1 MKTRSYGLAAL
12 AACAGLAVPAGA
24 DEGMWLFNAFPKE
37 QVEKRYGFKVTD
49 RFLDH
54 LRTSAVRFN
63 NGGTASFVSS
73 DGLLFTNHH
82 VGSDCIAKLSTPTQD
97 LMKKGFLAR
106 TKAEEKPC
114 PDLEVNVLTG
124 IEDVTAKV
132 NASVKEGMP
141 DAEANRIRKAAIGD
155 IEKACPEGAADRRCD
170 VVTLYS
176 GGLYHLYK
184 YKKYTDVRLV
194 MAPEFM
200 IAFFGGDPENFTY
213 PRYNLDVTFFRA
225 YENGKPAKPADHFK
239 FSRTGVKEGDLIFVS
254 GHPGTTGRLLTFAQL
269 EFSRDVSYP
278 LIYERLDS
286 IIRAAKAYSARGD
299 EQKRQAQ
306 DVIFGV
312 ENSYK
317 AYTGFLKGLRD
328 RELMTR
334 KAASEK
340 DFKASAGG
348 ANPALLKRYSD
359 VEAAMKS
366 LGGYYLDLMLLENYA
381 ATGNE
386 LARIARTVMRYAEE
400 TGKPDGER
408 LREFRTAALPSL
420 EQGLFSEAPVYPEL
434 DEALLADYL
443 TFMSGKLGA
452 GHPVVAAVLEGRS
465 PAAAAKAYISTTK
478 LTDIAERK
486 RLAKDPA
493 AVAASNDGMIVFARK
508 LDKAARAA
516 RKRFEDEVESVITG
530 AAGEIANARFKLYGA
545 SDYPDATFTLRLSY
559 AAVRGYKDEA
569 GKPVPYATTF
579 AGLYPKAKD
588 VEPYILPESWLKA
601 KPKLNMKTPFNFV
614 STADTHGGN
623 SGSATLNTKGE
634 VVGILFDGNL
644 ESLPNRFVF
653 TDTRS
658 RSVHVSIEAV
668 WEALEK
674 IYGAKELLTE
684 LR

>member
-1 MKTRSYGLAAL
+1 MKTHSCWLAAL
-12 AACAGLAVPAGA
+12 TVSLVAAVPAGA

-37 QVEKRYGFKVTD
+37 RVEKSYGFKVTD
-49 RFLDH
+49 QFLDH
-54 LRTSAVRFN
+54 LRSSAVRFN
-63 NGGTASFVSS
+63 NGGTGSFVSGQ
-73 DGLLFTNHH
+73 GLLFTNHH
-82 VGSDCIAKLSTPTQD
+82 VGSDCIAKLSTPESD

-106 TKAEEKPC
+106 TVGEEKRC
-114 PDLEVNVLTG
+114 PDLEVNVLTA

-132 NASVKEGMP
+132 NASVKEGTP
-141 DAEANRIRKAAIGD
+141 DAEANRLRKAAMGD
-155 IEKACPEGAADRRCD
+155 IEKACAAGAEDRRCD

-213 PRYNLDVTFFRA
+213 PRYNLDVSFFRA
-225 YENGKPAKPADHFK
+225 YENGKPAEPADHFK
-239 FSRTGVKEGDLIFVS
+239 FSRTGVKEGDLIFVP
-254 GHPGTTGRLLTFAQL
+254 GHPGTTGRLLTFSQL
-269 EFSRDVSYP
+269 GFSRDVSYP
-278 LIYERLDS
+278 LIYERLES
-286 IIRAAKAYSARGD
+286 IISAAKAYSARGA
-299 EQKRQAQ
+299 EQRRQAQ

-317 AYTGFLKGLRD
+317 AYTGFLNGLRD
-328 RELMTR
+328 RELMAR

-340 DFKASAGG
+340 DFKASAGNG
-348 ANPALLKRYSD
+348 NPGLLKRYND

-366 LGGYYLDLMLLENYA
+366 LRGYYLELMLLENYA

-386 LARIARTVMRYAEE
+386 LVRIARTVLRYAAE
-400 TGKPDGER
+400 TGKPDGDR
-408 LREFRTAALPSL
+408 LREFRAAALPSL
-420 EQGLFSEAPVYPEL
+420 EQGLFSEAPLYPDLE
-434 DEALLADYL
+434 EALLADYL
-443 TFMSGKLGA
+443 KFMSGKLGA

-465 PAAAAKAYISTTK
+465 PEAAAKAYISTTK

-486 RLAKDPA
+486 GLAKDPA
-493 AVAASNDGMIVFARK
+493 AAAASTDGMIVFARK

-516 RKRFEDEVESVITG
+516 RKRYEDEVESVITG
-530 AAGEIANARFKLYGA
+530 AAGDIANARFKLYGA

-588 VEPYILPESWLKA
+588 VDPYILPESWLKA

-614 STADTHGGN
+614 TTADTHGGN
-623 SGSATLNTKGE
+623 SGSATLNRKGE

-644 ESLPNRFVF
+644 ESLPKRFIYS
-653 TDTRS
+653 DTNA

-668 WEALEK
+668 WAALEK
-674 IYGAKELLTE
+674 IYGATELLKEL
-684 LR
+684 R

>member
-1 MKTRSYGLAAL
+1 MKTHSTWLAAV
-12 AACAGLAVPAGA
+12 AAVVVPAVPASA
-24 DEGMWLFNAFPKE
+24 DEGMWLFNAFSKE
-37 QVEKRYGFKVTD
+37 QVEKRYGLKVTD
-49 RFLDH
+49 GFLDH

-63 NGGTASFVSS
+63 NGGTGSFVSGN
-73 DGLLFTNHH
+73 GLLFTNHH
-82 VGSDCIAKLSTPTQD
+82 VGSDCIAKLSTPAQD

-106 TKAEEKPC
+106 TTAEEKTC

-132 NASVKEGMP
+132 NAAAKDGTP
-141 DAEANRIRKAAIGD
+141 DAEANRLRKAAMGE
-155 IEKACPEGAADRRCD
+155 IEKTCAGDAKDRRCD

-194 MAPEFM
+194 MAPEFQ

-213 PRYNLDVTFFRA
+213 PRYNLDVSFFRA

-239 FSRTGVKEGDLIFVS
+239 FARTGVKEGDLVFVP
-254 GHPGTTGRLLTFAQL
+254 GHPGTTGRLLTYTQL

-286 IIRAAKAYSARGD
+286 VIRAAKAYASTGE
-299 EQKRQAQ
+299 EQKRQSQ
-306 DVIFGV
+306 DVIFGL

-328 RELMTR
+328 KELMTR

-340 DFKASAGG
+340 DFKASAGAG
-348 ANPALLKRYSD
+348 NPALLKCYRD
-359 VEAAMKS
+359 VDAAMAGLRS
-366 LGGYYLDLMLLENYA
+366 YYLELMLLENYA

-386 LARIARTVMRYAEE
+386 LFRIARTVLRYAEE
-400 TGKPDGER
+400 TGKPDGDR
-408 LREFRTAALPSL
+408 LREYRSAALPSL
-420 EQGLFSEAPVYPEL
+420 EQGLFSEAPIYLAL
-434 DEALLADYL
+434 DEVLLADYL
-443 TFMSGKLGA
+443 KFMSSKLGPQ
-452 GHPVVAAVLEGRS
+452 HPVVAAVLEGRS
-465 PAAAAKAYISTTK
+465 PEAAAKAYVSTTK

-486 RLAKDPA
+486 RLAKDA
-493 AVAASNDGMIVFARK
+493 AAAASSTDGMMVLVRK

-516 RKRFEDEVESVITG
+516 RKRYEDEVESVITG
-530 AAGEIANARFKLYGA
+530 AAGEIAKARFKLYGA

-569 GKPVPYATTF
+569 GKPVAYATTL

-588 VEPYILPESWLKA
+588 VEPYVLPESWLKA
-601 KPKLNMKTPFNFV
+601 KSKLNMKTPFNFV
-614 STADTHGGN
+614 TTADTHGGN

-644 ESLPNRFVF
+644 ESLPNRFVY

-674 IYGAKELLTE
+674 IYGATE
-684 LR
+684 LIRELR

>member
-1 MKTRSYGLAAL
+1 MKTRLFQVAAM
-12 AACAGLAVPAGA
+12 AACFGLSGPVTA

-49 RFLDH
+49 QFLDH
-54 LRTSAVRFN
+54 LRISAVRFN
-63 NGGTASFVSS
+63 NGGTGSFVSG

-82 VGSDCIAKLSTPTQD
+82 VGSDCIAKLSTSSED
-97 LMKKGFLAR
+97 LIKKGFLAR
-106 TKAEEKPC
+106 SKAEEKRC
-114 PDLEVNVLTG
+114 PDLEVNVLTE

-132 NASVKEGMP
+132 NSAVKEGMP
-141 DAEANRIRKAAIGD
+141 DAEANKLRKAASGD
-155 IEKACPEGAADRRCD
+155 LEKACAAGAEDRRCD

-213 PRYNLDVTFFRA
+213 PRYNLDVAFFRA

-239 FSRTGVKEGDLIFVS
+239 FSRTGVKEGDLVFVP
-254 GHPGTTGRLLTFAQL
+254 GHPGTTGRLLTYSQL

-286 IIRAAKAYSARGD
+286 IIRAAKAYSARGE

-328 RELMTR
+328 RALMAR

-340 DFKASAGG
+340 DFKASAGS
-348 ANPALLKRYSD
+348 ANPGLLKRYSD

-366 LGGYYLDLMLLENYA
+366 LRGYYVELMLLENYA

-386 LARIARTVMRYAEE
+386 LARIARTVLRYAEE
-400 TGKPDGER
+400 TAKPDGER

-443 TFMSGKLGA
+443 RFMTKKLGA
-452 GHPVVAAVLEGRS
+452 SHPVVAAVLEGR
-465 PAAAAKAYISTTK
+465 PPEAAAKAYVSTTK

-486 RLAKDPA
+486 RLAKDPQA
-493 AVAASNDGMIVFARK
+493 AAASTDGMIVFARK
-508 LDKAARAA
+508 IDKAARAA
-516 RKRFEDEVESVITG
+516 RKRYEDEVESVITG
-530 AAGEIANARFKLYGA
+530 AAGEIANARFRLYGA

-569 GKPVPYATTF
+569 GNDVPYATTF

-614 STADTHGGN
+614 TTADTHGGN

-644 ESLPNRFVF
+644 ESLPKRFIYS
-653 TDTRS
+653 DTS
-658 RSVHVSIEAV
+658 ARSVHVSIEAV
-668 WEALEK
+668 WEALDK
-674 IYGAKELLTE
+674 IYGAAELLKEL
-684 LR
+684 R